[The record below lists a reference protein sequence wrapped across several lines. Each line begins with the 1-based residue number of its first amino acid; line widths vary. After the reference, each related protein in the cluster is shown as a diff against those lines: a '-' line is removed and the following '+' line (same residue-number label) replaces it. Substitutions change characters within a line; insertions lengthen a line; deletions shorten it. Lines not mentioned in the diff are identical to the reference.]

1 MIYSTEYRVIRDVEG
16 SLLYY
21 PAILEER
28 QRKPI
33 KISRRGAGVPVEI
46 PTGNLQKR

>member
-16 SLLYY
+16 ILWYY

-28 QRKPI
+28 QRKTM
-33 KISRRGAGVPVEI
+33 KISRRGAGVPVKI
-46 PTGNLQKR
+46 RTGNLQKR